1 MIGGCLRG
9 RGRAGSRFCGVLLDM
24 EESNGMRHL
33 IV

>member
-1 MIGGCLRG
+1 MIGGCL
-9 RGRAGSRFCGVLLDM
+9 RGRAGSRFCGVVLDV